1 MQTGITKQANLPGI
15 RVPVVFLGVLL
26 AMFGTAVSRAESAPR
41 NPDTYFF
48 EQTFG
53 DMPEEMAA
61 AKKKGK
67 QGILLFFEQ
76 EECPFCHR
84 MKTTVLN
91 QPDVQDYFHKHFSLY
106 SVDIESDN
114 EMVDFDG
121 KPTNMKKLFAR
132 VANNRGATPVIAIFD
147 LQGNLVVRYTGATSG
162 VDEFMWLGQYASEG
176 HYKNMSFTSYKRQKR
191 AEQKS

>member
-1 MQTGITKQANLPGI
+1 MFVGKIKPIISPGMLFPIIFLAFMIPGTGH
-15 RVPVVFLGVLL
+15 
-26 AMFGTAVSRAESAPR
+26 AESVPR
-41 NPDTYFF
+41 DAATHFF
-48 EQTFG
+48 EQTLG
-53 DMPEEMAA
+53 DMTEEMAEA
-61 AKKKGK
+61 RKKGK

-91 QPDVQDYFHKHFSLY
+91 QPEVQDYFHKHFSLY
-106 SVDIESDN
+106 AIDIESEN

-121 KPTNMKKLFAR
+121 KPTNMKKLFVR
-132 VANNRGATPVIAIFD
+132 VAKNRGATPVIAIFD
-147 LQGNLVVRYTGATSG
+147 LEGNLVVRYTGATSG